1 MSNHIICVAFSPF
14 MNLLSGYHLIEEGI
28 PQYCGER
35 EERYIAGCVYC
46 GERHMTM
53 GFRRASVGRHD
64 SLMVAT
70 LRGEGEKW
78 ECL

>member
-1 MSNHIICVAFSPF
+1 MSNHIIRAAFHPL
-14 MNLLSGYHLIEEGI
+14 MNLQGEYHLVEERI
-28 PQYCGER
+28 PQYSGES
-35 EERYIAGCVYC
+35 EERYIAGCIHC